1 MTMTSPSNT
10 EVLEAV
16 ELFGTGRADFSEL
29 VDRVWDRTPVA
40 SESTDVHTLV
50 RKRHG
55 YPRWR
60 RGRERAVSVSRPA
73 AEPPILHDVD
83 VRAVRAQLQ
92 GDY

>member
-1 MTMTSPSNT
+1 MMRVIETCLSEP
-10 EVLEAV
+10 AV
-16 ELFGTGRADFSEL
+16 
-29 VDRVWDRTPVA
+29 VDR
-40 SESTDVHTLV
+40 TLA

-60 RGRERAVSVSRPA
+60 LGREPAVSVSRPA
-73 AEPPILHDVD
+73 AEPPILHDAD